1 MRKSDASWGER
12 RLHVKL
18 PASGNSCNE
27 APSCLDPRPETNRE
41 APAVAPRGERIS
53 LVKLGLLFYGTLFAA
68 ALAWSIWSGRSV
80 FYASQ
85 AAAEEGVAPLLDTG
99 LGLAVAAV
107 TIALCREVTERTR
120 WGDAMGRALAELL
133 GERSLRDCLVLAVV
147 SGVAE
152 EAFFRG
158 ALQPALGWLL
168 ASLIFGLVHF
178 APKRDLLPWTGFALC
193 AGLVL
198 GALFEFT
205 GNLVAPIVAH
215 VGINAVNLRRLVVR
229 YS

>member
-1 MRKSDASWGER
+1 LNPESEENSEVQAPAPGGATVSV
-12 RLHVKL
+12 VKL
-18 PASGNSCNE
+18 A
-27 APSCLDPRPETNRE
+27 LF
-41 APAVAPRGERIS
+41 
-53 LVKLGLLFYGTLFAA
+53 FYGTLFAV

-85 AAAEEGVAPLLDTG
+85 AAAEEGVAPLLDTA
-99 LGLAVAAV
+99 LGLAVAAA
-107 TIALCREVTERTR
+107 TIALSRQITERTQ

-133 GERSLRDCLVLAVV
+133 GKRSLRECIVLAVA

-158 ALQPALGWLL
+158 LLQPALGWLL

-178 APKRDLLPWTGFALC
+178 APKRELLPWTGFALA

-198 GALFEFT
+198 GALFEST

-215 VGINAVNLRRLVVR
+215 VGINAVNLRRLVLR
-229 YS
+229 YG

>member
-1 MRKSDASWGER
+1 MD
-12 RLHVKL
+12 
-18 PASGNSCNE
+18 PQPE
-27 APSCLDPRPETNRE
+27 ANRE
-41 APAVAPRGERIS
+41 APAVPPGGDRAP
-53 LVKLGLLFYGTLFAA
+53 LVKLALLFYGSLFAV

-85 AAAEEGVAPLLDTG
+85 AAAGEGVAPLLDTG
-99 LGLAVAAV
+99 LGLVVAAA
-107 TIALCREVTERTR
+107 TIALSRKITECTA

-133 GERSLRDCLVLAVV
+133 GERSVRDCIVLAVA

-158 ALQPALGWLL
+158 ALQPALGWLP
-168 ASLIFGLVHF
+168 ASLLFGLVHLV
-178 APKRDLLPWTGFALC
+178 PQRDLLPWTGFALC

-215 VGINAVNLRRLVVR
+215 VGINAVNLRRLTLR
-229 YS
+229 YR

>member
-1 MRKSDASWGER
+1 MNPESEENSEAQAPAPGGTTVPV
-12 RLHVKL
+12 VKL
-18 PASGNSCNE
+18 A
-27 APSCLDPRPETNRE
+27 LF
-41 APAVAPRGERIS
+41 
-53 LVKLGLLFYGTLFAA
+53 FYGALFAI

-85 AAAEEGVAPLLDTG
+85 AAAERGIAPLLDTG
-99 LGLAVAAV
+99 LGLAVAAA
-107 TIALCREVTERTR
+107 TIALSRKITECTR

-133 GERSLRDCLVLAVV
+133 GERSVRDCVVLAVA

-168 ASLIFGLVHF
+168 ASLVFGLVHF
-178 APKRDLLPWTGFALC
+178 APRRDLLPWTGFALG

-229 YS
+229 YR

>member
-1 MRKSDASWGER
+1 
-12 RLHVKL
+12 
-18 PASGNSCNE
+18 
-27 APSCLDPRPETNRE
+27 LDPQLEANRE
-41 APAVAPRGERIS
+41 APAAAPGGSKPS
-53 LVKLGLLFYGTLFAA
+53 LVKLGLLFYGTLFAV

-85 AAAEEGVAPLLDTG
+85 AAAERGIAPLLDTG
-99 LGLAVAAV
+99 LGLAVAAA
-107 TIALCREVTERTR
+107 TIALSRKITESTR
-120 WGDAMGRALAELL
+120 WGDAMGRSLAELL
-133 GERSLRDCLVLAVV
+133 GERSVRDCVVLAVA

-168 ASLIFGLVHF
+168 ASLVFGLVHF

-229 YS
+229 YR

>member
-1 MRKSDASWGER
+1 MDPLPEANREI
-12 RLHVKL
+12 
-18 PASGNSCNE
+18 PASAPGGNK
-27 APSCLDPRPETNRE
+27 P
-41 APAVAPRGERIS
+41 S
-53 LVKLGLLFYGTLFAA
+53 LVKLGLFFYAALFAV
-68 ALAWSIWSGRSV
+68 ALVWSIWSGRSV

-85 AAAEEGVAPLLDTG
+85 AAAEQGIAPLLDTG
-99 LGLAVAAV
+99 LGLAVAAA
-107 TIALCREVTERTR
+107 TIALSRKITECTR

-133 GERSLRDCLVLAVV
+133 GERSVRDCVVLAVA

-168 ASLIFGLVHF
+168 ASLVFGLVHF
-178 APKRDLLPWTGFALC
+178 APRRDLLPWTGFALC

-229 YS
+229 YR

>member
-1 MRKSDASWGER
+1 
-12 RLHVKL
+12 
-18 PASGNSCNE
+18 
-27 APSCLDPRPETNRE
+27 LDPQPEANRE
-41 APAVAPRGERIS
+41 APAASPGGSSLS
-53 LVKLGLLFYGTLFAA
+53 LVKLGLLFYGTLFAV

-80 FYASQ
+80 FYASP
-85 AAAEEGVAPLLDTG
+85 AAAEDGVAPLLDTG
-99 LGLAVAAV
+99 LGLAVAAAA
-107 TIALCREVTERTR
+107 IALSRKITECTQ

-133 GERSLRDCLVLAVV
+133 GELSVRDCIVLAVA

-152 EAFFRG
+152 ETFFRG
-158 ALQPALGWLL
+158 ALQPALGWLP

-178 APKRDLLPWTGFALC
+178 APRRDLLPWTGFALC

-198 GALFEFT
+198 GGLFEIT

-229 YS
+229 YR

>member
-1 MRKSDASWGER
+1 LDPQPEANRET
-12 RLHVKL
+12 
-18 PASGNSCNE
+18 PAS
-27 APSCLDPRPETNRE
+27 
-41 APAVAPRGERIS
+41 APRGSSLS
-53 LVKLGLLFYGTLFAA
+53 LVKLGLFFYGTLFAV
-68 ALAWSIWSGRSV
+68 ALAWSAWSGRSV

-85 AAAEEGVAPLLDTG
+85 AAAEQGVAPLLDAG
-99 LGLAVAAV
+99 LGLAVAAA
-107 TIALCREVTERTR
+107 TIALSRKLTERTR

-133 GERSLRDCLVLAVV
+133 GERSVRDCILLAVA

-152 EAFFRG
+152 ETFFRG

-168 ASLIFGLVHF
+168 ASLVFGLVHF

-229 YS
+229 YR

>member
-1 MRKSDASWGER
+1 MD
-12 RLHVKL
+12 
-18 PASGNSCNE
+18 PQTE
-27 APSCLDPRPETNRE
+27 ANRE
-41 APAVAPRGERIS
+41 TPAAAPRGSSLS
-53 LVKLGLLFYGTLFAA
+53 LVKLGLFFYGTLFAV
-68 ALAWSIWSGRSV
+68 ALAWSTWSGRSV

-85 AAAEEGVAPLLDTG
+85 AAAERGIAPLLDTG
-99 LGLAVAAV
+99 LGLAVAAA
-107 TIALCREVTERTR
+107 TIALSRKITESTR

-133 GERSLRDCLVLAVV
+133 GERSVRDCVVLAVA

-168 ASLIFGLVHF
+168 ASLVFGLVHF

-229 YS
+229 YR

>member
-1 MRKSDASWGER
+1 
-12 RLHVKL
+12 
-18 PASGNSCNE
+18 
-27 APSCLDPRPETNRE
+27 LDPQPELNRE
-41 APAVAPRGERIS
+41 APPVAPRGGS
-53 LVKLGLLFYGTLFAA
+53 VPLVKLGLFFYGTLFAV

-85 AAAEEGVAPLLDTG
+85 VAAEEGVTLLLDTG

-107 TIALCREVTERTR
+107 TIALSRKITECTR
-120 WGDAMGRALAELL
+120 WGDALGRALAELV
-133 GERSLRDCLVLAVV
+133 GERSVRDCIVLAVA

-152 EAFFRG
+152 ETFFRG
-158 ALQPALGWLL
+158 ALQPALGWLP

-178 APKRDLLPWTGFALC
+178 APRRELLPWTGFALC

-198 GALFEFT
+198 GGLFEFT

-229 YS
+229 YR

>member
-1 MRKSDASWGER
+1 LA
-12 RLHVKL
+12 LF
-18 PASGNSCNE
+18 
-27 APSCLDPRPETNRE
+27 
-41 APAVAPRGERIS
+41 
-53 LVKLGLLFYGTLFAA
+53 FYGTLFAV
-68 ALAWSIWSGRSV
+68 ALAWSTWSGRSV
-80 FYASQ
+80 FYATQ
-85 AAAEEGVAPLLDTG
+85 VAAEEGVALLLDTV
-99 LGLAVAAV
+99 LGLAVAAA
-107 TIALCREVTERTR
+107 TIALSRQITERTQ
-120 WGDAMGRALAELL
+120 WGDAMGRALAELV
-133 GERSLRDCLVLAVV
+133 GNRSLRDCIVLAVV

-158 ALQPALGWLL
+158 VLQPALGWLP

-178 APKRDLLPWTGFALC
+178 VPQRRLLPWTGFALA

-229 YS
+229 YR

>member
-1 MRKSDASWGER
+1 MD
-12 RLHVKL
+12 
-18 PASGNSCNE
+18 PQTE
-27 APSCLDPRPETNRE
+27 ANRE
-41 APAVAPRGERIS
+41 ATAAAPGGGRLS
-53 LVKLGLLFYGTLFAA
+53 LVKLGLLFYGTLFAV

-85 AAAEEGVAPLLDTG
+85 AAAERGIAPLLDTG
-99 LGLAVAAV
+99 LGLAVAAA
-107 TIALCREVTERTR
+107 TIALSRRITERTR

-133 GERSLRDCLVLAVV
+133 GERSVRDCVVLAVA

-158 ALQPALGWLL
+158 VLQPALGWLL

-178 APKRDLLPWTGFALC
+178 VPKRALLPWTGFAL
-193 AGLVL
+193 AARLVL
-198 GALFEFT
+198 GALFEST

-229 YS
+229 YR

>member
-1 MRKSDASWGER
+1 
-12 RLHVKL
+12 
-18 PASGNSCNE
+18 
-27 APSCLDPRPETNRE
+27 LDPQPEANRE
-41 APAVAPRGERIS
+41 VPTAAPRGGRPS
-53 LVKLGLLFYGTLFAA
+53 LIKLGLLFYGTLFAI
-68 ALAWSIWSGRSV
+68 ALAWSIWSGRPV

-99 LGLAVAAV
+99 LGLAVAAA
-107 TIALCREVTERTR
+107 TIALSRKITECTR
-120 WGDAMGRALAELL
+120 WGDAMGRALAKLL
-133 GERSLRDCLVLAVV
+133 GEQSVRDCMVLAVA

-158 ALQPALGWLL
+158 ALQPALGWLP

-178 APKRDLLPWTGFALC
+178 APRRELLPWTGFALC

-229 YS
+229 YR

>member
-1 MRKSDASWGER
+1 
-12 RLHVKL
+12 L
-18 PASGNSCNE
+18 N
-27 APSCLDPRPETNRE
+27 PESEENPE
-41 APAVAPRGERIS
+41 APASAPGGAEAPVVQWA
-53 LVKLGLLFYGTLFAA
+53 LCFYGAIFAV
-68 ALAWSIWSGRSV
+68 ALAWAIWSGRSV

-85 AAAEEGVAPLLDTG
+85 AAADDGVAPLLDTA
-99 LGLAVAAV
+99 LGLAVAAL
-107 TIALCREVTERTR
+107 TIALSRRVERTR
-120 WGDAMGRALAELL
+120 WGGAMSRALADLL
-133 GERSLRDCLVLAVV
+133 GRRSLRECIALAVV

-158 ALQPALGWLL
+158 VLQPALGWLL

-178 APKRDLLPWTGFALC
+178 APKRELLPWTGFALA

-198 GALFEFT
+198 GALFETT

-229 YS
+229 YA

>member
-1 MRKSDASWGER
+1 
-12 RLHVKL
+12 
-18 PASGNSCNE
+18 
-27 APSCLDPRPETNRE
+27 LDPRPEPIRE
-41 APAVAPRGERIS
+41 APSLAPRGGGVPF
-53 LVKLGLLFYGTLFAA
+53 VKLALLLYGTLFAA

-85 AAAEEGVAPLLDTG
+85 AAAEEGVAPLLDTA
-99 LGLAVAAV
+99 LGLAVAVA
-107 TIALCREVTERTR
+107 TIALSWKITECTR
-120 WGDAMGRALAELL
+120 WGDAMGRALAKLV
-133 GERSLRDCLVLAVV
+133 GERSLRDCIVLAVA

-158 ALQPALGWLL
+158 ALQPALGWLPT
-168 ASLIFGLVHF
+168 SLLFGLVHF
-178 APKRDLLPWTGFALC
+178 APNRDLLPWMGFALC

-198 GALFEFT
+198 GGLFEST

-229 YS
+229 YG

>member
-1 MRKSDASWGER
+1 
-12 RLHVKL
+12 
-18 PASGNSCNE
+18 
-27 APSCLDPRPETNRE
+27 LDPQPEANRE
-41 APAVAPRGERIS
+41 APAAAPRGGRGS
-53 LVKLGLLFYGTLFAA
+53 VVKLAAFFYGTL
-68 ALAWSIWSGRSV
+68 LAVAFTWSVLAGRSI
-80 FYASQ
+80 FYASP
-85 AAAEEGVAPLLDTG
+85 AAAAEGVAPLIDIG
-99 LGLAVAAV
+99 LGLAVALA
-107 TIALCREVTERTR
+107 TIAISRQITERTH
-120 WGDAMGRALAELL
+120 WGDTMGRALAEML
-133 GERSLRDCLVLAVV
+133 GERSLRDCVLLAVA

-178 APKRDLLPWTGFALC
+178 APRRDLLPWTGFALC

-229 YS
+229 YR

>member
-1 MRKSDASWGER
+1 LDPESEENQQASASAPGGEAVSV
-12 RLHVKL
+12 VKL
-18 PASGNSCNE
+18 ALC
-27 APSCLDPRPETNRE
+27 
-41 APAVAPRGERIS
+41 I
-53 LVKLGLLFYGTLFAA
+53 YGALFAV
-68 ALAWSIWSGRSV
+68 ALAWSTWSGRSV

-85 AAAEEGVAPLLDTG
+85 AAADAGIAPWVDTAV
-99 LGLAVAAV
+99 GLAVAAA
-107 TIALCREVTERTR
+107 TIGLSRQVTERTK
-120 WGDAMGRALAELL
+120 WGDAMGRALAELV
-133 GERSLRDCLVLAVV
+133 GKRSWRECIVLAVA

-158 ALQPALGWLL
+158 VLQPALGWLL

-178 APKRDLLPWTGFALC
+178 APKRELLPWTGFALA

-198 GALFEFT
+198 GALFDST

-229 YS
+229 YG

>member
-1 MRKSDASWGER
+1 
-12 RLHVKL
+12 
-18 PASGNSCNE
+18 
-27 APSCLDPRPETNRE
+27 LDPQPEANRE
-41 APAVAPRGERIS
+41 TPAVAPRGGSAS
-53 LVKLGLLFYGTLFAA
+53 LVKLGLLFYGTLFAV

-80 FYASQ
+80 FYASP
-85 AAAEEGVAPLLDTG
+85 AAAEDGVAPLLDTG
-99 LGLAVAAV
+99 LGLAVAAAA
-107 TIALCREVTERTR
+107 IALSRKITECTQ

-133 GERSLRDCLVLAVV
+133 GERSVRDCIVLAVA

-152 EAFFRG
+152 ETFFRG
-158 ALQPALGWLL
+158 ALQPALGWLP

-178 APKRDLLPWTGFALC
+178 APRRDLLPWTGFALC

-198 GALFEFT
+198 GGLFEIT

-229 YS
+229 YR

>member
-1 MRKSDASWGER
+1 M
-12 RLHVKL
+12 V
-18 PASGNSCNE
+18 
-27 APSCLDPRPETNRE
+27 
-41 APAVAPRGERIS
+41 
-53 LVKLGLLFYGTLFAA
+53 
-68 ALAWSIWSGRSV
+68 SGRSV

-85 AAAEEGVAPLLDTG
+85 EAAAAGVSPLFDTA
-99 LGLAVAAV
+99 LGLAVAAA
-107 TIALCREVTERTR
+107 TIALSRRITETTR

-133 GERSLRDCLVLAVV
+133 GKRSTRDCIALAVI

-158 ALQPALGWLL
+158 VLQPALGWLT

-178 APKRDLLPWTGFALC
+178 APRRELLPWTGFALC

-198 GALFEFT
+198 GALFEST

-229 YS
+229 YG

>member
-1 MRKSDASWGER
+1 MNPESEENSEAQAPAPGGTTVSV
-12 RLHVKL
+12 VKL
-18 PASGNSCNE
+18 A
-27 APSCLDPRPETNRE
+27 LF
-41 APAVAPRGERIS
+41 
-53 LVKLGLLFYGTLFAA
+53 FYGTLFAV

-85 AAAEEGVAPLLDTG
+85 AAAEEGVAPLLDTA
-99 LGLAVAAV
+99 LGLAVAAA
-107 TIALCREVTERTR
+107 TIALSRQITERTQ

-133 GERSLRDCLVLAVV
+133 GKRSLRECIVLAVA

-158 ALQPALGWLL
+158 LLQPALGWLL

-178 APKRDLLPWTGFALC
+178 APKRELLPWTGFALA

-198 GALFEFT
+198 GALFEST

-215 VGINAVNLRRLVVR
+215 VGINAVNLRRLVLR
-229 YS
+229 YG

>member
-1 MRKSDASWGER
+1 LYPETEENLEVQPPPPGGNDVPV
-12 RLHVKL
+12 VKL
-18 PASGNSCNE
+18 ALC
-27 APSCLDPRPETNRE
+27 
-41 APAVAPRGERIS
+41 
-53 LVKLGLLFYGTLFAA
+53 FYGALFAV
-68 ALAWSIWSGRSV
+68 ALAWSAWSGRSV

-85 AAAEEGVAPLLDTG
+85 AAADAGIAPWVDTAV
-99 LGLAVAAV
+99 GLAVAAA
-107 TIALCREVTERTR
+107 TIGLSRQVTERTK
-120 WGDAMGRALAELL
+120 WGDAMGRALAELV
-133 GERSLRDCLVLAVV
+133 GKRSWRECIVLAVA

-158 ALQPALGWLL
+158 VLQPALGWLL

-178 APKRDLLPWTGFALC
+178 APKRELLPWTGFALA

-198 GALFEFT
+198 GALFDST

-229 YS
+229 YG

>member
-1 MRKSDASWGER
+1 M
-12 RLHVKL
+12 
-18 PASGNSCNE
+18 
-27 APSCLDPRPETNRE
+27 DPRTEANRE
-41 APAVAPRGERIS
+41 APAVAPGGSRIS
-53 LVKLGLLFYGTLFAA
+53 LVKLGLLFYAALFAL
-68 ALAWSIWSGRSV
+68 ALAWSIGSGRSI

-85 AAAEEGVAPLLDTG
+85 AAAREGVAPLLDTG
-99 LGLAVAAV
+99 LGLAVAAA
-107 TIALCREVTERTR
+107 TIALSRAITERTR
-120 WGDAMGRALAELL
+120 WGGAMGRALAELL
-133 GERSLRDCLVLAVV
+133 GERSFRECIALAVA

-178 APKRDLLPWTGFALC
+178 APRRDLLPWTGFALC
-193 AGLVL
+193 AGMVL
-198 GALFEFT
+198 GALFEIT

-229 YS
+229 YR

>member
-1 MRKSDASWGER
+1 
-12 RLHVKL
+12 
-18 PASGNSCNE
+18 
-27 APSCLDPRPETNRE
+27 LDPQLESNRE
-41 APAVAPRGERIS
+41 APASAPGGSKPS
-53 LVKLGLLFYGTLFAA
+53 LVKLALLFYGTLFAV
-68 ALAWSIWSGRSV
+68 ALAWSIWSDRSV

-85 AAAEEGVAPLLDTG
+85 AAAERGIAPLLDTG
-99 LGLAVAAV
+99 LGLAVAAA
-107 TIALCREVTERTR
+107 TIALSRKITECTR

-133 GERSLRDCLVLAVV
+133 GERSVRDCVVLAVA

-158 ALQPALGWLL
+158 VLQPALGWLL
-168 ASLIFGLVHF
+168 ASLVFGLVHF
-178 APKRDLLPWTGFALC
+178 APRRDLLPWTGFALC

-205 GNLVAPIVAH
+205 GNLVAPIAAH

-229 YS
+229 YR